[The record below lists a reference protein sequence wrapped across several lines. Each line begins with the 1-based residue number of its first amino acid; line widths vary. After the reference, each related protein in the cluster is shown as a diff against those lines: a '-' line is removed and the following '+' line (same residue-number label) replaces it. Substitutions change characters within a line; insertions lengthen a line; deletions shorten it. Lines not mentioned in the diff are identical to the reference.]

1 MSELVQSGHEFESSL
16 RESLLPRANL
26 LLNPHFERVHSCKSN
41 YYFCRAKNP
50 GVVWPS
56 KTQNLSTLSW
66 KSSFTKGWWHVYP
79 GSYTFFFSLWHHGGC
94 QRPFPFLWYEAVD
107 FIMKIFF
114 YIRLTTCIPRFL
126 HNFFQPLTSWR
137 LSEAIS
143 ISMVWI
149 CWLYYEN
156 LLL

>member
-1 MSELVQSGHEFESSL
+1 MWASTMEWKCLLRRILCAVSMIRQSDTILTKAE
-16 RESLLPRANL
+16 
-26 LLNPHFERVHSCKSN
+26 SN
-41 YYFCRAKNP
+41 YYYYSGQNLGSVCAL
-50 GVVWPS
+50 

-66 KSSFTKGWWHVYP
+66 KTTFTKGWWHVYP

-94 QRPFPFLWYEAVD
+94 QRPFLFLWHEPVD

-114 YIRLTTCIPRFL
+114 YKRLMTCIPRFL

-143 ISMVWI
+143 VSMVSR
-149 CWLYYEN
+149 WLCDSYCHIVAY
-156 LLL
+156 